1 MNSQIIPLA
10 LSNHES
16 LGILPQM
23 GNRHGLITG
32 ATGTGKT
39 ISLQVMAE
47 GFSKA
52 GVNVFM
58 ADVKG
63 DLSGIAKAGVA
74 SEKFQR
80 RLEKLGVDHW
90 QGKGF
95 PVTFWDLQGKLGH
108 PFRATPSDL
117 GPLLLSRLL
126 ELNDTQTG
134 VMQMLFRIAD
144 DENML
149 LLDMKDLLSLTKY
162 VSENNKNFVADY
174 GHMAPATLGAIQR
187 RLLALSDEGA
197 ETFFGEPMVDIND
210 LLTPTPTGLGAIHL
224 LSAESLMNQPKLYAT
239 ALLWLLSEL
248 FEQLPEAGDLAKPKL
263 VLFFDEAHLLFA
275 DAPPVLVE
283 KIEQVVRLIRSK
295 AVGVYF
301 ISQNPSDIPD
311 KILGQLGNRVQ
322 HALRAFTPADQRA
335 VKAAAQSLR
344 ARPGLDTQSVISELG
359 VGEALVSF
367 MDEEGRPQM
376 VSRAMMLPPSG
387 QIGPITLAERQEI
400 LAESAL
406 GAKYQEEIDRHSA
419 YEILQ
424 ERAQQSAETQVSST
438 NSEPSSRRATKE
450 KSLLGDL
457 ATSLGRSLM
466 SSVGRQIGREIMR
479 GVMGSFKGGRRR

>member
-1 MNSQIIPLA
+1 MSTVIPLA
-10 LSNHES
+10 RSADQTLS
-16 LGILPQM
+16 ILSQM

-63 DLSGIAKAGVA
+63 DLSGIAKAGLT
-74 SEKFQR
+74 SEKLQR
-80 RLEKLGVDHW
+80 RLDKLGIDNW
-90 QGKGF
+90 QSKAF

-117 GPLLLSRLL
+117 GPLLLARLL

-144 DENML
+144 DESML

-162 VSENNKNFVADY
+162 VSENSKSFVAEY

-187 RLLALSDEGA
+187 RLMALSDEGA
-197 ETFFGEPMVDIND
+197 NSFFGEPMVDIQD
-210 LLTPTPTGLGAIHL
+210 LLAPTASGLGAIHL

-248 FEQLPEAGDLAKPKL
+248 YEQLPEAGDLAKPKL
-263 VLFFDEAHLLFA
+263 VLFFDEAHLLFD
-275 DAPPVLVE
+275 DAPPVLIE

-295 AVGVYF
+295 AVGIYF

-311 KILGQLGNRVQ
+311 GILGQLGNRVQ

-344 ARPGLDTQSVISELG
+344 PRPGLDTQSLISELG

-387 QIGPITLAERQEI
+387 QIGPITESERQAMM
-400 LAESAL
+400 AESPL
-406 GAKYQEEIDRHSA
+406 GHKYDEAIDRHSA

-424 ERAQQSAETQVSST
+424 ARAQDSAEQT
-438 NSEPSSRRATKE
+438 PSSASNSKTQARQS
-450 KSLLGDL
+450 KSLFQDL

-479 GVMGSFKGGRRR
+479 GLMGSMKGGRRR